1 MMTPVPVWQ
10 LWKRGGNKIDFSS
23 DARSRKIAMKD
34 LYCFILWG
42 LYGSISGHTELSIF
56 SKYIIQIEFWQVPNW
71 TVTYI
76 YSATF
81 IVNKEQCSDFLQ
93 KFNIHFNKLQSLPS
107 GQPDRLFP
115 VLFWRLSLQ
124 GAKQWLLNPFLFR
137 ASSWLDLSW

>member
-10 LWKRGGNKIDFSS
+10 LWKRGGNKIDFSG

-71 TVTYI
+71 TVTYTQQHSLSTKNNI
-76 YSATF
+76 QIFYIREAILLKKKTF
-81 IVNKEQCSDFLQ
+81 FLRKTFTKWWPPPPVLYLWNPYSDF
-93 KFNIHFNKLQSLPS
+93 FTVNF
-107 GQPDRLFP
+107 
-115 VLFWRLSLQ
+115 
-124 GAKQWLLNPFLFR
+124 AT
-137 ASSWLDLSW
+137 